1 MFCEATWPACNPPEL
16 ILSLS
21 STIVSAHRSQWS
33 WHSWNIPQVPWHDI
47 TFLKQSP
54 RKKLNVELANR
65 LWRRVMFAG
74 WRLHPIS
81 HYKTLMSLLVSGWHF
96 RRRTTVNH
104 LIEKVRRLIEMA
116 FAAALL
122 LKCCM
127 PKQPLPKAGSHRG
140 CWREK
145 HWETFFL
152 LNSAA
157 IFRIRFVGHATCFQ
171 VIC

>member
-21 STIVSAHRSQWS
+21 STTASAHRSQWS
-33 WHSWNIPQVPWHDI
+33 WHSWNMPLLFKFLDI
-47 TFLKQSP
+47 TSP
-54 RKKLNVELANR
+54 FWSRAHVDLANR
-65 LWRRVMFAG
+65 LWRRLMFAG

-127 PKQPLPKAGSHRG
+127 PKQLLPKAGSHLR

-145 HWETFFL
+145 RIINFFL

-157 IFRIRFVGHATCFQ
+157 IFHIRFVGHATRFQ